1 VNATARTV
9 PQDFFPTLTMVL
21 HWNHSALLDQALKV
35 WNADESLF
43 RNEIARTSF
52 LKAKVLRRLGK
63 DGLALTYHYKA
74 TTLRGHILKSSTVE
88 DTDLVEDDFD
98 RLVTFWSR

>member
-1 VNATARTV
+1 MQMSHFSGTR
-9 PQDFFPTLTMVL
+9 
-21 HWNHSALLDQALKV
+21 LL
-35 WNADESLF
+35 EP
-43 RNEIARTSF
+43 F

-74 TTLRGHILKSSTVE
+74 TTLRGQILKSSTVE